1 MKHTI
6 TVTLSPENFDT
17 QGNLA
22 PQQVLTVFQK
32 AADSHAILLGVDHDA
47 VVAHHLLWV
56 VTQTRYEV
64 ESYPKPG
71 EAVTITT
78 WPTPPN
84 RLGSKREYI
93 VSSEN
98 GTVLIKGSSNWVL
111 MDIESR
117 RLASFADIFPENSF
131 VDESVF
137 PEKAPRLRNFET
149 NSETFVLTPDE
160 STIDVNGHV
169 NNTFYADF
177 VMSSLGDFS
186 GSINAFQIDYLH
198 EVLCHEPLTLYH
210 KIEEKTV
217 YIKGLSAD
225 DTLMFTCSVSIE

>member
-1 MKHTI
+1 M
-6 TVTLSPENFDT
+6 
-17 QGNLA
+17 
-22 PQQVLTVFQK
+22 
-32 AADSHAILLGVDHDA
+32 
-47 VVAHHLLWV
+47 
-56 VTQTRYEV
+56 
-64 ESYPKPG
+64 
-71 EAVTITT
+71 
-78 WPTPPN
+78 
-84 RLGSKREYI
+84 GSKREYI

-149 NSETFVLTPDE
+149 NSKAFVLTPDE

-177 VMSSLGDFS
+177 VMSSLGDFG

-210 KIEEKTV
+210 KIEEKTA